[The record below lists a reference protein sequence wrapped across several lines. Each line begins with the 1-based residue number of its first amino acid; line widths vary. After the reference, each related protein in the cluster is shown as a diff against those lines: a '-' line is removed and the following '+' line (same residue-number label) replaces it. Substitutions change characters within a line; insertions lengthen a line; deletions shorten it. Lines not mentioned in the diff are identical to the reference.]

1 MKNRQA
7 QKPPKQGGF
16 FLKYI
21 TQGFEVSDF
30 TNEAFDFKNKVTVF
44 TGEVSDFTHKATY
57 FTNEAFDFKNI
68 VSDFMREV
76 RYFISGLFIYKTK
89 NNT

>member
-30 TNEAFDFKNKVTVF
+30 TNEAFDFKN
-44 TGEVSDFTHKATY
+44 
-57 FTNEAFDFKNI
+57 I